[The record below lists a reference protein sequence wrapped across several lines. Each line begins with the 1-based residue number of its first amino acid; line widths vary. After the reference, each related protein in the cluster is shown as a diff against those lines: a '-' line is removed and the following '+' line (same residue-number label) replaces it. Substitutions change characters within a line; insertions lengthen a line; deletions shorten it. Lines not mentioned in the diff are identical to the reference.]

1 MEITRMSPATKLYID
16 TVDGQAQDGGRGV
29 EAVAFGVFASG
40 AMRAMSG
47 LPVDQMAAAVGLW
60 RSMPLEDRARW
71 LQRGRDTITYALS
84 YVP

>member
-1 MEITRMSPATKLYID
+1 MIELIE
-16 TVDGQAQDGGRGV
+16 QDGRKYARPDDV

-40 AMRAMSG
+40 AMRGGATLERCRAMFKD
-47 LPVDQMAAAVGLW
+47 L
-60 RSMPLEDRARW
+60 PLEDRARW